1 MANRTVKSD
10 DGSDVILDYRL
21 VLRFVLRVFLGRCRF
36 LQVVKHPVDNDSPD
50 DWDRQTSNDEQN
62 FLDEWGHFK
71 ATSKCELV
79 SKTVMLLSD
88 PTLGTRAQHRQR
100 GKVGDCATGRG
111 LVVE

>member
-62 FLDEWGHFK
+62 FLDEWGHFY
-71 ATSKCELV
+71 ATNVRGEIMKLV
-79 SKTVMLLSD
+79 EVTRD
-88 PTLGTRAQHRQR
+88 PTLGTRARHRQR
-100 GKVGDCATGRG
+100 GKVGDCATGR
-111 LVVE
+111 LLAAR